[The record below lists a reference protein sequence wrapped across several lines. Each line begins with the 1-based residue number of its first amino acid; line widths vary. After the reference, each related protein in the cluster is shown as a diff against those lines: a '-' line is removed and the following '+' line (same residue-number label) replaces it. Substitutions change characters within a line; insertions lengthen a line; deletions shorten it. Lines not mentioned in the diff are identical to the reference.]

1 MAHKPFKQHE
11 EVIKQK
17 PSKPRS
23 LSVEQKGNE
32 GKRVLLSECLAEEE
46 VFEKEKSKKN
56 MPRPQG
62 IHYFQHHHNALLVGK
77 A

>member
-23 LSVEQKGNE
+23 LSVEQEGNE

-46 VFEKEKSKKN
+46 VFEKEKNKKKCQDPKESIIFSTTI
-56 MPRPQG
+56 MPC
-62 IHYFQHHHNALLVGK
+62 
-77 A
+77 

>member
-23 LSVEQKGNE
+23 LSVEQEGNE

-46 VFEKEKSKKN
+46 VFEKEKSKKKKCQDPKESIIFSTTI
-56 MPRPQG
+56 MPC
-62 IHYFQHHHNALLVGK
+62 
-77 A
+77 

>member
-17 PSKPRS
+17 PSKPRT
-23 LSVEQKGNE
+23 LSVEQEGNE

-46 VFEKEKSKKN
+46 VFEKEKSKKKN
-56 MPRPQG
+56 AKTPRNPL
-62 IHYFQHHHNALLVGK
+62 FSAPP
-77 A
+77 

>member
-17 PSKPRS
+17 PSKPRT
-23 LSVEQKGNE
+23 LSVEQEGNE

-46 VFEKEKSKKN
+46 VFEKENSKKKCQDPKESIIFSTTI
-56 MPRPQG
+56 MPC
-62 IHYFQHHHNALLVGK
+62 
-77 A
+77 

>member
-23 LSVEQKGNE
+23 LSVEQEGNE
-32 GKRVLLSECLAEEE
+32 GKRVLLSEYLPEEE
-46 VFEKEKSKKN
+46 AFEKEKSKK
-56 MPRPQG
+56 
-62 IHYFQHHHNALLVGK
+62 K
-77 A
+77 K